1 MALRPTYCFVAA
13 AGALLVAIASLS
25 CQRDDA
31 QAPQRSPV
39 TSPARPTDSTAAAA
53 ATTLPT
59 TQPLARFEYTQI
71 HMGVPVR
78 LVVYATDEN
87 AAVNAC
93 RAAYARIRQIDDI
106 ASDYRKTSELNQLCA
121 RAATQPVKVSD
132 DLWTL
137 LKESQRLSQV
147 TDGAF
152 DITVGPLVQLWRA
165 ARKSGQM
172 PKPDDIESAKTL
184 VGWQKVQ
191 LNEAD
196 HAVKLAM
203 PNMKLDL
210 GGIAKGYA
218 GDQAM
223 IVLRQHGIRSA
234 LFEGGGD
241 IVLSDAP
248 PNAPGWRIAL
258 RYSGDNMPKELT
270 LANAAVSTSGDTEQF
285 VEINGRRYSHVV
297 NPKTGIGLT
306 NRSMATV
313 TAPLGIHTDGLSTA
327 LTLVGEAKANEVLKT
342 YPGARAWVRT
352 VHD

>member
-1 MALRPTYCFVAA
+1 
-13 AGALLVAIASLS
+13 
-25 CQRDDA
+25 
-31 QAPQRSPV
+31 
-39 TSPARPTDSTAAAA
+39 
-53 ATTLPT
+53 
-59 TQPLARFEYTQI
+59 
-71 HMGVPVR
+71 MGVPVR

-93 RAAYARIRQIDDI
+93 RAAYARVKQIDDI

-121 RAATQPVKVSD
+121 RAATQPVRVTD

-172 PKPDDIESAKTL
+172 PKPEEIEAAKKL

-191 LNEAD
+191 LNDAD
-196 HAVKLAM
+196 HTVKLAL
-203 PNMKLDL
+203 PDMKLDL

-223 IVLRQHGIRSA
+223 IVLKQHGIQSA

-258 RYSGDNMPKELT
+258 RYSGDQMPKELT
-270 LANAAVSTSGDTEQF
+270 LANCAVSTSGDTEQF
-285 VEINGRRYSHVV
+285 VEINGKRYSHVV
-297 NPKTGIGLT
+297 EPKTGMGLV

-327 LTLVGEAKANEVLKT
+327 LTLVGEAKANEVLKA
-342 YPGARAWVRT
+342 YPGARGWVRT